1 MSTWVSSSPSHHF
14 IGFLIN
20 AGTRDEISATSG
32 SCLAL
37 KNTYLKTLK
46 HTNETI
52 NYGMIQMSGGS
63 FTMDYDQERMYFK
76 GHCIEYDVSDMF
88 QMMVDCALEPRSV
101 LSANVARSKNAK
113 SHELADHLAHF
124 DPFMSNNELLMR
136 TAYGYNTLGM
146 PHLGTQ
152 GGVDNID
159 ARSLQ
164 QFMMENI
171 TPKKCLIV
179 ASGIHNHNEFVEL
192 VKERI
197 GEILPVPEHAY
208 ERKASEYIGGEYR
221 AWSESPQTSITL
233 GFENCAWG
241 SSDVATSF
249 VMQQLIGS
257 ASSHHKNKPGNGR
270 YNRATENLIL
280 KHNFVDS
287 AHAINHHF
295 SDSGLFGIQVEGPGA
310 HSADLMKV
318 GCEELNNLTG
328 YISDAE
334 LSRAKNILK
343 MSVAS
348 CLDNQGD
355 RLEEMARNY
364 MSHGELNFHHYAD
377 KIDSVTADDVNRHAA
392 KLLEGKPTLLV
403 TGGAIN
409 LVPSVSDVQRM
420 LN

>member
-1 MSTWVSSSPSHHF
+1 V
-14 IGFLIN
+14 
-20 AGTRDEISATSG
+20 GTRDEIAATSG

-52 NYGMIQMSGGS
+52 NYGMIQMSGGNFS
-63 FTMDYDQERMYFK
+63 MDYDQERMYFR

-101 LSANVARSKNAK
+101 LAANVARAKNTK
-113 SHELADHLAHF
+113 SHELADHLAKF
-124 DPFMSNNELLMR
+124 DPFFSNQELLLR
-136 TAYGYNTLGM
+136 TAFGYNTLGM
-146 PHLGTQ
+146 PKLGTA

-179 ASGIHNHNEFVEL
+179 GGGVHNHNEFVDL

-208 ERKASEYIGGEYR
+208 ERQAAQYIGGEYR
-221 AWSESPQTSITL
+221 SWSESPQTNITL
-233 GFENCAWG
+233 AFESAPWN
-241 SSDVATSF
+241 SEDVFPSF
-249 VMQQLIGS
+249 VAATLLGN
-257 ASSHHKNKPGNGR
+257 ANSSQRNQPGHGR
-270 YNRATENLIL
+270 YNRASENLVQ
-280 KHNFVDS
+280 KHNFVDR
-287 AHAINHHF
+287 ANAVNHHF
-295 SDSGLFGIQVEGPGA
+295 SDTGLFGISVEGPGA
-310 HSADLMKV
+310 NSEDLMRAAV
-318 GCEELNNLTG
+318 EELHGLTRH
-328 YISDAE
+328 ISDEE
-334 LSRAKNILK
+334 LQRAKNQLK
-343 MSVAS
+343 MEIALNS
-348 CLDNQGD
+348 GD
-355 RLEEMARNY
+355 HSNRLEEAARNY
-364 MSHGELNFHHYAD
+364 MTHGHLTFHQYAN
-377 KIDSVTADDVNRHAA
+377 KIDSVSADDVNRYVSRV
-392 KLLEGKPTLLV
+392 LESKPTLLV